1 MSQVKKIALV
11 GNPNSGKTSLFNLL
25 TGLNQT
31 VGNYPGVTVDK
42 KTGIFSFQEII
53 FEVTDLPGL
62 YSAKPKSEDEKVA
75 IDYLISAKEKAEID
89 AVVYVA
95 DASNLKRSLLL
106 CSQIIDLG
114 IPVVVGLNMLD
125 IAETNGILFDEN
137 KLSQQFG
144 IEFFRINSLKNEGI
158 EKLQT
163 AITKNINTSAFFM
176 DSKDEYSGEVLKR
189 FEKINTLLAPCVQK
203 IEKKDSL
210 TGAID
215 KITMHPNFGY
225 FLFLFILVVIFQS
238 IFTWSSYPTEWIEN
252 AFGWLNGSLANLL
265 PQGVLTSLL
274 LDGIL
279 AGIAGI
285 VVFVPQIA
293 FLFFF
298 IAILEDTG
306 YMTRVSFILDKLMR
320 KIGLNGRSV
329 IPLMGG
335 VACAIPA
342 IMSARTIAN
351 KKERLLTI
359 LITPLMTCS
368 ARIPVYVLII
378 SIIIPSTTIG
388 GIFNLQGLALTG
400 LYFIGIL
407 VTILASLV
415 FNRFVKTDEKSSFIM
430 DMPVYRMPRWSNIG
444 LTILE
449 KVKVFLID
457 AGKIIVGIS
466 IILWVLSSYGPSDKF
481 AELDA
486 ALAQEQIDEVEYNSQ
501 RLEHSYAGMM
511 GKTIEPIIQPLGFNW
526 KMGIALITSFAAR
539 EVFVGTMATIYSVGD
554 EENTTSIREKMM
566 NETKP
571 NGEKVYSF
579 AVGFSLLLFY
589 AFAMQCMSTLA
600 IVYRETKSLKW
611 PIVQLLYMSGIAY
624 LFSFVAYQML
634 K

>member
-1 MSQVKKIALV
+1 MSIVQKIALV
-11 GNPNSGKTSLFNLL
+11 GNPNSGKTSLFNAL

-42 KTGIFSFQEII
+42 KTGKFTHNKVS

-75 IDYLISAKEKAEID
+75 IDYLLKAKNDGEID
-89 AVVYVA
+89 TVVYVA
-95 DASNLKRSLLL
+95 DGSNLKRSLLL
-106 CSQIIDLG
+106 CTQIIDLG
-114 IPVVVGLNMLD
+114 IPLVVGINMLD
-125 IAETNGILFDEN
+125 IAEANGVLIDEN

-144 IEFFRINSLKNEGI
+144 IPFFRINSLKNNGI
-158 EKLQT
+158 EKL
-163 AITKNINTSAFFM
+163 KSALVGDGKATTFL
-176 DSKDEYSGEVLKR
+176 SESETEYNGEVLKR
-189 FEKINTLLAPCVQK
+189 FEKINTLITPCISK
-203 IEKKDSL
+203 IEKKNTL
-210 TGAID
+210 TDTID
-215 KITMHPNFGY
+215 KFTMHPIFGY
-225 FLFLFILVVIFQS
+225 VLFIFILVLIFQS
-238 IFTWSSYPTEWIEN
+238 IFTWSAYPTEWIEN
-252 AFGWLNGSLANLL
+252 GFGWLSGFLADFL
-265 PQGVLTSLL
+265 PESVLTSLL

-285 VVFVPQIA
+285 VVFIPQIA

-359 LITPLMTCS
+359 MVTPLMTCS

-400 LYFIGIL
+400 LYFMGIL

-415 FNRFVKTDEKSSFIM
+415 FNRFVQTEEKSSFIM
-430 DMPVYRMPRWSNIG
+430 DMPVYRMPRWNNIG

-449 KVKVFLID
+449 KVKVFLLD

-466 IILWVLSSYGPSDKF
+466 IILWVLSSYGPSDKY
-481 AELDA
+481 AELDL
-486 ALAQEQIDEVEYNSQ
+486 ALEQEQIDEIEYQSQ
-501 RLEHSYAGMM
+501 RLEYSYAGMM

-571 NGEKVYSF
+571 NGDKVYSF

-600 IVYRETKSLKW
+600 IVYRETKSFKW
-611 PIVQLLYMSGIAY
+611 PIIQLLYMSGIAY

-634 K
+634 R